1 MTHSSESPPASPRR
15 WLSPIT
21 AVFCTVL
28 VISNICAIKP
38 LSIPRLSFIA
48 MDGGNLLFP
57 ISYIFGD
64 VLVEVYG
71 YAQSRRII
79 WLGFVLNIF
88 AAAMFS
94 LVALLPP
101 APGWENFYA
110 PAVPMQDAFASI
122 LLQTPRIVLGSVV
135 AFWCGS
141 FLNAWVMAKMKVLT
155 RGRHLWMRT
164 IGSTIAGE
172 GVDSLLFTLI
182 AFAGVWPLGLV
193 AKISLGNFL
202 FKTAYEAAATPLTY
216 FIIRRL
222 KRAEKTDPFDT
233 HTDFSPFRLDD

>member
-1 MTHSSESPPASPRR
+1 MLSSDVPAAASRR
-15 WLSPIT
+15 WLAPIT

-28 VISNICAIKP
+28 VISNVSAIKP
-38 LSIPRLSFIA
+38 LSLPGVPFVL

-71 YAQSRRII
+71 YAQLRRII
-79 WLGFVLNIF
+79 WLGFILNIF
-88 AAAMFS
+88 AAATFS

-101 APGWENFYA
+101 APGWEL
-110 PAVPMQDAFASI
+110 QDAFSSI
-122 LLQTPRIVLGSVV
+122 LLQTPRVVLGSVV

-164 IGSTIAGE
+164 IGSTVAGE
-172 GVDSLLFTLI
+172 GIDSLLFTSL
-182 AFAGVWPLGLV
+182 AFGGVWPWALV
-193 AKISLGNFL
+193 GQVICWNFVL
-202 FKTAYEAAATPLTY
+202 KTGYEILATPLTY
-216 FIIRRL
+216 FIVRRL
-222 KRAEKTDPFDT
+222 KRAERADPFDVQT
-233 HTDFSPFRLDD
+233 RFSPFRLDG